1 MKTSFGR
8 VALFSISCQPVSR
21 LTTRFLSISSSKMAS
36 NKVLN
41 FDNLNP
47 NVKTMEYAVRG
58 PLVIRAV
65 DIEKELAQVSMSVIK
80 KKFMVFGGACSL
92 SLNPSL
98 VPAHKRKKFCTSFPP
113 LDIQKIKFFSKLQK
127 VKNSNLGSKIS
138 IQNSD

>member
-21 LTTRFLSISSSKMAS
+21 LSTRFLSISSSKMAS

-80 KKFMVFGGACSL
+80 KEIYGFWWGML
-92 SLNPSL
+92 T
-98 VPAHKRKKFCTSFPP
+98 VPKPVT
-113 LDIQKIKFFSKLQK
+113 
-127 VKNSNLGSKIS
+127 GSRP
-138 IQNSD
+138 

>member
-21 LTTRFLSISSSKMAS
+21 LSTRFLSISSSKMAS

-80 KKFMVFGGACSL
+80 KLWF
-92 SLNPSL
+92 L
-98 VPAHKRKKFCTSFPP
+98 VGHAHCP
-113 LDIQKIKFFSKLQK
+113 
-127 VKNSNLGSKIS
+127 
-138 IQNSD
+138 